1 LVNGLL
7 NELGEIIT
15 LMQTKKIDHVPIF
28 LFGSDFWKPL
38 DAFFYWKMEKEAG
51 TIGPNDRALYT
62 ITDDVNVIVN
72 AAGNVSPRQPS
83 ELISQVLDG
92 QTNSQPAS

>member
-1 LVNGLL
+1 
-7 NELGEIIT
+7 
-15 LMQTKKIDHVPIF
+15 
-28 LFGSDFWKPL
+28 
-38 DAFFYWKMEKEAG
+38 MEKEAG

-83 ELISQVLDG
+83 ELISQVLGG